1 MSLNVL
7 LTSIG
12 LGCIIAALAQ
22 TFLPLDGEFLTVAG
36 LVTGV
41 LLLFA
46 IRLPRLHRPI
56 QGRH

>member
-1 MSLNVL
+1 MSLNIL

-12 LGCIIAALAQ
+12 LGCIVAALAQ
-22 TFLPLDGEFLTVAG
+22 TFLPLDGEFLTIAG
-36 LVTGV
+36 IAAGV